1 MEAIAPAVYGPM
13 PGIRRKA
20 SMEEGMEPLCSDI
33 TSASLGGELTQPNE
47 ACNSPRKLQH
57 TPRAHPSGNPPSPL

>member
-33 TSASLGGELTQPNE
+33 TSASLGGGTHPTQRGLQLTPE
-47 ACNSPRKLQH
+47 V
-57 TPRAHPSGNPPSPL
+57 